1 MECAQMAPGL
11 AVLTPGKLTEIE
23 VLYMIAIG
31 CDHGGFALK
40 QEVMRHLDELGLAY
54 KDFGTYSEESCDYP
68 IYGYRAAKAVADGEC
83 DRGILICGTGIGIGI
98 AASKVKGTRVCT
110 CSDVYSAELSKR
122 HNNSNILT
130 MGARVVG
137 IDLAKMIATHW
148 LTAEFEG
155 GRHQRRIDEITAIEN
170 GEEL

>member
-1 MECAQMAPGL
+1 
-11 AVLTPGKLTEIE
+11 
-23 VLYMIAIG
+23 MIALA
-31 CDHGGFALK
+31 CDHGALDLK
-40 QEVMRHLDELGLAY
+40 NAIMKHLEQRGLAY
-54 KDFGTYSEESCDYP
+54 KDFGCYTKDSCDYP
-68 IYGYRAAKAVADGEC
+68 DFAGPAAQAVASGEC

-137 IDLAKMIATHW
+137 VDLAKMIATHW

-155 GRHQRRIDEITAIEN
+155 GRHQRRIDMITAIEN
-170 GEEL
+170 GAEL

>member
-1 MECAQMAPGL
+1 
-11 AVLTPGKLTEIE
+11 
-23 VLYMIAIG
+23 MIAIG
-31 CDHGGFALK
+31 SDHGGFELK
-40 QEVMRHLDELGLAY
+40 EKLMEHLSERGLEY
-54 KDFGTYSEESCDYP
+54 KDFGTYSSASCDYP
-68 IYGYRAAKAVADGEC
+68 VYGYRAAKAVASGEC

-155 GRHQRRIDEITAIEN
+155 GRHQRRIDMITAIEN
-170 GEEL
+170 GAEL

>member
-1 MECAQMAPGL
+1 M
-11 AVLTPGKLTEIE
+11 KK
-23 VLYMIAIG
+23 IG
-31 CDHGGFALK
+31 ICCDHAGFELK
-40 QEVMRHLDELGLAY
+40 EYVRGWLEAKGWEY
-54 KDFGTYSEESCDYP
+54 KDFGTYSTDSCDYP
-68 IYGYRAAKAVADGEC
+68 DFAGPAAQAVASGEC

-137 IDLAKMIATHW
+137 VDLAKMIATHW
-148 LTAEFEG
+148 LSAEFEG
-155 GRHQRRIDEITAIEN
+155 GRHQRRIDMITAIEN
-170 GEEL
+170 GAEL